1 MHVQQGNLIFA
12 DGLMDAAVTN
22 GVVRMTLAQQ
32 ASDGKPL
39 PAGQLLMPLGQLPHF
54 ANALVTLL
62 KQIEQRVKE
71 QQPQGAPPAEEPAAA
86 VPGAFRFG

>member
-1 MHVQQGNLIFA
+1 MQQGNLIFA

-62 KQIEQRVKE
+62 KQIEQRVKDQ
-71 QQPQGAPPAEEPAAA
+71 QQPGVSAAEEPPPAA